1 MGTGMAK
8 CLWSP
13 GRRADERTDPSMDQ
27 WLTRLKVV
35 NWETCIVAY
44 VEGNT
49 FFPHPGL
56 TEVAGM

>member
-1 MGTGMAK
+1 
-8 CLWSP
+8 
-13 GRRADERTDPSMDQ
+13 MDQ

>member
-1 MGTGMAK
+1 MAK

-13 GRRADERTDPSMDQ
+13 GRRAGERTDPSMDQ

-35 NWETCIVAY
+35 NWETCMVAY